1 MQRYFDKK
9 HSERKKPHMFSLNRQ
24 ITKIVLTVWILFFAT
39 IAFFLAGNVLNYQ
52 EKRDDRIRVMLQSS
66 VNRIMTSVDRT
77 KTQTLRIFNRSKEL
91 YQMEHYVDN
100 TGNLASLISL
110 KKDIDEV
117 YTILGKYDGIWV
129 FYDNLN
135 QMLYRIYDGMKVDE
149 IEGLKAD
156 CRTILDMEKGGYG
169 THLLTYPEHI
179 YYAVCYRRDRV
190 AAAGMT
196 ELTSLLPEGEDYRFG
211 VICNGRIYATG
222 EEAPFYASDL
232 PESAAGPV
240 RVNGYVIY
248 QQADPQQDLAV
259 VAWKKDELWT
269 HIRPVQLLSFGALFA
284 TVAPLLGFL
293 HLLQKRLILPLRS
306 MTDTMYRI
314 QEGHFEGFQAETN
327 VEEIEEVRK
336 SIQTMTEEILNWQK
350 RTYEEKLERQ
360 TIQMQYL
367 QLQLGPHFYLNC
379 LKNAN
384 AALMVRKYDYVQEY
398 LFQVSDHLRYLM
410 RDCMDFVTVEEELA
424 FVSNYLSMMRLD
436 GQCRIS
442 SEDGVTCAR
451 IPVLSIQLFL
461 ENSMKY
467 ATADPASLKIR
478 VSIRRLVTE
487 EGDFLNIVEC
497 TRKEF
502 DRHCRETDQMQA
514 MPMEERMKAVCE
526 YIEMHLA
533 EPLSRSDLA
542 GMVFLSEDYFAR
554 VFKSVCGRGFKEY
567 VMQCRMP
574 GGALPAFHGKGSCTG
589 GAEEGD

>member
-1 MQRYFDKK
+1 MQRYFGKK
-9 HSERKKPHMFSLNRQ
+9 YSEKNKPHMFSLNRQ
-24 ITKIVLTVWILFFAT
+24 ITKIVLTVYLFFFAT

-66 VNRIMTSVDRT
+66 MNRITTSIDRT

-91 YQMEHYVDN
+91 YQLEHYVDN
-100 TGNLASLISL
+100 TVNHASLISL
-110 KKDIDEV
+110 KTDIDEV

-149 IEGLKAD
+149 IEGLKED
-156 CRTILDMEKGGYG
+156 CRTILDMETGGYG
-169 THLLTYPEHI
+169 IHLLSYPEHI
-179 YYAVCYRRDRV
+179 YYAACYRRDRV
-190 AAAGMT
+190 AAAGLT
-196 ELTSLLPEGEDYRFG
+196 ELTSLLPEGEEYRFG
-211 VICNGRIYATG
+211 VILNGRIYAAG

-232 PESAAGPV
+232 PESAAKPV
-240 RVNGYVIY
+240 TVKGYLVY
-248 QQADPQQDLAV
+248 RQTAPQQDIAV
-259 VAWKKDELWT
+259 VAWKKNDLRT
-269 HIRPVQLLSFGALFA
+269 HIRPVQLLSFCALLA
-284 TVAPLLGFL
+284 TVLPLSAFL
-293 HLLQKRLILPLRS
+293 HLLHKRLILPLRS

-314 QEGHFEGFQAETN
+314 QEGHFEGFEYETN

-336 SIQTMTEEILNWQK
+336 SIQTMTEEILNWQR

-398 LFQVSDHLRYLM
+398 LFQVSAHLRYLM

-424 FVSNYLSMMRLD
+424 FVSNYLSMMRLE

-442 SEDGVTCAR
+442 SEDGAAQAL

-467 ATADPASLKIR
+467 ATADPAALKIR
-478 VSIRRLVTE
+478 VNIRRLVTE
-487 EGDFLNIVEC
+487 EGDFLNIVIHDNGRGYPQEMLKALNAGEIP
-497 TRKEF
+497 RQKHHVGIINL
-502 DRHCRETDQMQA
+502 RM
-514 MPMEERMKAVCE
+514 RMKLLYEDRAQCFFHNQDGAVSE
-526 YIEMHLA
+526 LLIPYREGG
-533 EPLSRSDLA
+533 SD
-542 GMVFLSEDYFAR
+542 GEDTDR
-554 VFKSVCGRGFKEY
+554 
-567 VMQCRMP
+567 
-574 GGALPAFHGKGSCTG
+574 
-589 GAEEGD
+589 